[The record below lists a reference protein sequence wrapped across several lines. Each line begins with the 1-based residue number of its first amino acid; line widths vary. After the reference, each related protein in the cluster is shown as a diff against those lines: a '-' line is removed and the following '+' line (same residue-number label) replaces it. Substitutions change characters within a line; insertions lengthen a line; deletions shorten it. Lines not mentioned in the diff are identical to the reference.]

1 MISNSCHLTQIIASV
16 WGDPTDITD
25 AVWQAGYRK
34 PERGEKEIAVLIIDV
49 MNGVPDEVPYS
60 ARPKNLDDILT
71 TELYTIIF
79 EATCSVLATPDMVA
93 KMILMN
99 GYHKGVEQ

>member
-1 MISNSCHLTQIIASV
+1 MINDAFHLTQIIASV
-16 WGDPTDITD
+16 WGDPADITE

-34 PERGEKEIAVLIIDV
+34 PERGEKAIAELTIDM

-71 TELYTIIF
+71 TELNSIIF
-79 EATCSVLATPDMVA
+79 EATWSDKATPAMVA
-93 KMILMN
+93 KTVLEN
-99 GYHKGVEQ
+99 RYQKGGK